1 MTVRVEVPALGE
13 SIMEAVV
20 LEWLKKEGD
29 NVVQD
34 EALLSLETEKV
45 TLEIYAPSSGVLQK
59 IEAQS
64 GETVKVGDVL
74 ARIDS
79 GGVLKGSGKAG
90 KAPLAPSA
98 PPPREERKSVLATE
112 PPTEKAQETQG
123 AQGGAE
129 QAVARE
135 QGSNGRAPMPA
146 AAQMMAEQG
155 LESQSV
161 AGTGRG
167 GQITKADVLVAREQ
181 TPAIKQQAPQ
191 QERREPLSVLRRR
204 IAQRLK
210 QAQNVGALLTTFNE
224 IDMSRVVGVRK
235 KYKDAF
241 VQRHGIK
248 LGLSSFFIKAVVE
261 ALARLPIIHAR
272 IEGDIQ
278 GSPQVMYPSEPAI
291 GVAVASPK
299 GLLVP
304 VLRGAG
310 RLSFAEIERALAEYV
325 QAAQAG
331 TLDIS
336 ALSGGTFTITNG
348 GIFGSMMSTPIV
360 NPPQSSIL
368 GLHAIKERAVVV
380 DGAVVVR
387 PMMYVALTY
396 DHRLIDGAEAV
407 TFLAMVKEFI
417 EYPERILVDV

>member
-20 LEWLKKEGD
+20 LEWLKGEGD
-29 NVVQD
+29 SVAQD

-45 TLEIYAPSSGVLQK
+45 TLEIYAPSDGVLQS

-64 GETVKVGDVL
+64 GATVKVGDVL
-74 ARIDS
+74 ALIDS

-90 KAPLAPSA
+90 KAPKAPTTET
-98 PPPREERKSVLATE
+98 PPKPTEERQPVLATE
-112 PPTEKAQETQG
+112 AGTSNARTPP
-123 AQGGAE
+123 
-129 QAVARE
+129 
-135 QGSNGRAPMPA
+135 PMPA

-155 LESQSV
+155 LQPQTIE
-161 AGTGRG
+161 GHGRA
-167 GQITKADVLVAREQ
+167 GQITKADVMTSVAG
-181 TPAIKQQAPQ
+181 KGQAPQ
-191 QERREPLSVLRRR
+191 VAPPGVEQRESLSPLRRR

-210 QAQNVGALLTTFNE
+210 QAQDVGALLTTFNE
-224 IDMSRVVGVRK
+224 IDMSRVVDVRK
-235 KYKDAF
+235 KYKEAF
-241 VQRHGIK
+241 LKRHGIK

-261 ALARLPIIHAR
+261 GLARLPIIHAR
-272 IEGDIQ
+272 IEGDVN
-278 GSPQVMYPSEPAI
+278 SAAQVVYPAEPAI

-304 VLRGAG
+304 VVRGAAG
-310 RLSFAEIERALAEYV
+310 MSFAEIEKTLADFV

-331 TLDIS
+331 TLDIA

-360 NPPQSSIL
+360 NPPQSAIL
-368 GLHAIKERAVVV
+368 GLHAIKERAVVI

-396 DHRLIDGAEAV
+396 DHRLIDGAQAV
-407 TFLAMVKEFI
+407 TFLATIKEFI

>member
-20 LEWLKKEGD
+20 LEWLKGEGD
-29 NVVQD
+29 SVAQD

-45 TLEIYAPSSGVLQK
+45 TLEIYAPSDGVLQS

-64 GETVKVGDVL
+64 GATVKVGDVL
-74 ARIDS
+74 ALIDS

-90 KAPLAPSA
+90 KAPKAPTTETPPKPASQERESVLVTESPKPSGNNRT
-98 PPPREERKSVLATE
+98 PPP
-112 PPTEKAQETQG
+112 
-123 AQGGAE
+123 
-129 QAVARE
+129 
-135 QGSNGRAPMPA
+135 PMPA

-155 LESQSV
+155 LQPQTIE
-161 AGTGRG
+161 GHGRS
-167 GQITKADVLVAREQ
+167 GQITKADVMTSVAG
-181 TPAIKQQAPQ
+181 KGQAPQ
-191 QERREPLSVLRRR
+191 VTAPQVAPQGVEQRESLSPLRRR

-210 QAQNVGALLTTFNE
+210 QAQDVGALLTTFNE
-224 IDMSRVVGVRK
+224 IDMSRVVDVRK
-235 KYKDAF
+235 KYKEAF
-241 VQRHGIK
+241 LKRHGIK

-261 ALARLPIIHAR
+261 GLARLPIIHAR
-272 IEGDIQ
+272 IEGDVN
-278 GSPQVMYPSEPAI
+278 SAAQVVYPAEPAI

-304 VLRGAG
+304 VVRGAVG
-310 RLSFAEIERALAEYV
+310 MSFAEIEKTLADFV

-331 TLDIS
+331 TLDIA

-360 NPPQSSIL
+360 NPPQSAIL

-396 DHRLIDGAEAV
+396 DHRLIDGAQAV
-407 TFLAMVKEFI
+407 TFLATIKEFI